1 MYLQLPI
8 SLQFYAMRVEMPGK
22 LDSHLAY
29 FTKKVSPCLDKPPL
43 NFNGSL
49 AKLGLTS
56 LVGVKRYT
64 MYRDISGYNDQ
75 DTYRDAEKSFKRDD
89 G

>member
-1 MYLQLPI
+1 MYQQMPI
-8 SLQFYAMRVEMPGK
+8 SLQFYAMSVEIAGK
-22 LDSHLAY
+22 LDSHVPY
-29 FTKKVSPCLDKPPL
+29 FTEKINPCLDKPPMK
-43 NFNGSL
+43 FNGTL
-49 AKLGLTS
+49 AKSGMTS
-56 LVGVKRYT
+56 LVRVKQYT